1 MDEALRSE
9 LIIANS
15 KVFLMRMEVNA
26 KRAPMH
32 MLVDAMA
39 VVKEIE
45 ARIGIKSA
53 QLSDAKV
60 CGVVSGD
67 TDNGTKI
74 KNLSPSPSP
83 VERGDVKREQLK
95 PEFKQPLFAPEK
107 KWDDVILGKKASVM
121 SKIHELV
128 KDEAEKSNALAMCD
142 PSTNQARLCAEL
154 IEGRKLIEKHYDL
167 WYYMHRNNAL
177 PPTLEDIMTAKE
189 KDEAKKADPDRAT
202 KLAVVRDSLRSW
214 QNKADKARRELR
226 NIGNTSADKHKR
238 QARTEELTLKIK
250 SCEAEVKRLT
260 AERDSLL

>member
-1 MDEALRSE
+1 MNEELRSE
-9 LIIANS
+9 LVIANS

-39 VVKEIE
+39 LVKEIE
-45 ARIGIKSA
+45 GRIKSPVA
-53 QLSDAKV
+53 ASNPTM
-60 CGVVSGD
+60 GD
-67 TDNGTKI
+67 Y
-74 KNLSPSPSP
+74 
-83 VERGDVKREQLK
+83 EQSK
-95 PEFKQPLFAPEK
+95 PNFRQPLFAPEK

-128 KDEAEKSNALAMCD
+128 KAEAEKSNALAMCD
-142 PSTNQARLCAEL
+142 PANNQARLCAEL

-177 PPTLEDIMTAKE
+177 PPTPEEIMTTKE
-189 KDEAKKADPDRAT
+189 KEEARKADPDRAT
-202 KLAVVRDSLRSW
+202 KLAVIKVALDSWR
-214 QNKADKARRELR
+214 NKADKARRELR

-238 QARTEELTLKIK
+238 PARIEELTLKIK
-250 SCEAEVKRLT
+250 SCEAEAKRLT